1 MAIVKMKKLSVIGI
15 NDEKRKLMK
24 DLMDLGVVEITDG
37 SAKLQDEEWS
47 RLVVRDGDEESVAQ
61 FESWIAKATN
71 ARNILA
77 EHCKLDTPMFGR
89 RTPVSEGTFEQKLQN
104 VQTYEKEAK
113 EIIALSGR
121 LQDAYAEENAAESR
135 KTSLE
140 PWMNYKLPLELKETN
155 RLKLCLGVIPP
166 TADSNELS
174 EKLAAEGYECEIEL
188 LRDQPGD
195 PFKYLSFWYF
205 KEDEGSVMEIAK
217 SFGYSNFPLEDL
229 TGSVEHNISVT
240 EEHIAELAKQKESLI
255 EAIQDQKKNQYDME
269 YLHDIYVMRR
279 DEAKIRSRLLQTET
293 TFTFDGWAPEAM
305 VDKVTALLQKY
316 TCYYEVADPTE
327 EDDVPV
333 RLDNGKFFSPIEF
346 ITNMYSLPSF
356 NEVDPT
362 SIYAIFYIIFFGIM
376 FGDVGYGLLLVI
388 GTLFALYKGK
398 LYEGSA
404 YKLMKVLLYSGFS
417 SIFWG
422 IMFGSFFGDLIQVV
436 ARTFFGKTITINPL
450 WLDPAKEPMVFLV
463 FSCGIGV
470 VHLFVGMGIKAYEQ
484 IKAKQ
489 YLDVCKDVFAWYL
502 IVIGLI
508 LVLFGSKV
516 SPSAPGIGKWMAIVG
531 VVAAFVLPFFTNQ
544 GISKGLGIWDLY
556 SGITGNLSDILSY
569 SRLLGLGLASTS
581 IAQVFN
587 FLASM
592 GGKSFVG
599 VVMFLLVALLGHTLN
614 FAINALGAFVH
625 SCRLQYVE
633 FFGRFYEGGGRAFEP
648 FDRETKYINIVE
660 EVK

>member
-24 DLMDLGVVEITDG
+24 ELMNLGVVEITDG

-47 RLVVRDGDEESVAQ
+47 KLVVKDGDEESVAQ
-61 FESWIAKATN
+61 CEAWIAKATT

-77 EHCKLDTPMFGR
+77 EHSKLDSAMFGR
-89 RTPVSEGTFEQKLQN
+89 RTPVSEGKFERKLRDLEI
-104 VQTYEKEAK
+104 YEKEAG
-113 EIIALSGR
+113 EIISLNDQ
-121 LQDAYAEENAAESR
+121 LQEAYAEENAAVSL

-140 PWMNYKLPLELKETN
+140 PWKNYKLPLELKETN

-166 TADSNELS
+166 TADSNKLS
-174 EKLAAEGYECEIEL
+174 EKLAAEGYECEVQL
-188 LRDQPGD
+188 LRGRPED
-195 PFKYLSFWYF
+195 PCKYLSFWYF
-205 KEDEGSVMEIAK
+205 KEDEEAVMEIAK
-217 SFGYSNFPLEDL
+217 SFGYSNFPFEDL
-229 TGSVEHNISVT
+229 TGSVDHNFRET
-240 EEHIAELAKQKESLI
+240 EKRITELTEKREKLVEELQNL
-255 EAIQDQKKNQYDME
+255 KKYQYDME

-293 TFTFDGWAPEAM
+293 AFTFDGWAPEAM
-305 VDKVTALLQKY
+305 MDKVEALLQKY
-316 TCYYEVADPTE
+316 TCYYEVADPAE
-327 EDDVPV
+327 DDDVPV

-436 ARTFFGKTITINPL
+436 AKTFFGKTVTINPL

-508 LVLFGSKV
+508 LVLFGSRV
-516 SPSAPGIGKWMAIVG
+516 SSAAPGIGKWMAIVG
-531 VVAAFVLPFFTNQ
+531 VAAAFILPFFTNQ

-592 GGKSFVG
+592 GGKSVVG